1 MKLGIAVILGIL
13 CVAAALLVAAVKKL
27 EDRAALWEEFRHPPD
42 REDEEEKDR
51 PE

>member
-27 EDRAALWEEFRHPPD
+27 EDRAALWEEYRHPPD
-42 REDEEEKDR
+42 REDEEDGEDQR
-51 PE
+51 